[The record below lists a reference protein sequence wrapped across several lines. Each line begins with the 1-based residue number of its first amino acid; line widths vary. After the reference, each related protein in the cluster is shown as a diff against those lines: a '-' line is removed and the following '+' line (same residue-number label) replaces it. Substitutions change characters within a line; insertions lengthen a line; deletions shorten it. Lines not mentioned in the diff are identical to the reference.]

1 MLEILD
7 LEVAYG
13 RVRAVQGLSLRVEQG
28 EVVGM
33 IGPNGAGKT
42 TTLSAVFGLVRPE
55 RGSVTFQ
62 GRSLLGL
69 APEAIAARGLSLV
82 PEGRQIFGTLSVQE
96 NLDLGATL
104 RSDKRAVRQD
114 LEKLLERFPVLGRYR
129 NTPASRLS
137 GGEQQQLAVARA
149 LLNNPTL
156 LLLDEPSLGLA
167 PMVVDQIFEVLDELR
182 QQGTSI
188 LLVEQQAARTLAFA
202 DRTYLVRSGR
212 LLASGTSAEL
222 EAELD
227 LTRAYL
233 GGA

>member
-1 MLEILD
+1 
-7 LEVAYG
+7 
-13 RVRAVQGLSLRVEQG
+13 
-28 EVVGM
+28 
-33 IGPNGAGKT
+33 
-42 TTLSAVFGLVRPE
+42 
-55 RGSVTFQ
+55 
-62 GRSLLGL
+62 
-69 APEAIAARGLSLV
+69 
-82 PEGRQIFGTLSVQE
+82 
-96 NLDLGATL
+96 
-104 RSDKRAVRQD
+104 
-114 LEKLLERFPVLGRYR
+114 
-129 NTPASRLS
+129 LS